1 MPEKTKDTS
10 FSIKAGTRR
19 EELDELF
26 REFESGAISKAEY
39 YRRCRS
45 FRV

>member
-1 MPEKTKDTS
+1 MPEKIRDTS
-10 FSIKAGTRR
+10 KR